1 MIKLSV
7 VIITYNEERNIE
19 RCINSVKALADD
31 ILVVDSFSTD
41 NTCELAL
48 KNGARVVK
56 HAFEGHIEQKN
67 FAITQSKYPF
77 ILSLDSDE
85 ALSNTL
91 KESILKVKENK
102 DFDGYKMHRLTNY
115 CGKWIR
121 HSGWYPD
128 TKLRLW
134 NSSLGHWNGINP
146 HDKFELIKGSS
157 ETILQGDLLHYSYYS
172 LSQHKQQARKFAS
185 ISSDALINMNVI
197 ILIFK
202 LIFSS
207 IISFLRIYFFRLGFL
222 DGKAGFDIARI
233 SSAASFYKYF
243 LIFKKR
249 FGKI

>member
-48 KNGARVVK
+48 KNGARVIK
-56 HAFEGHIEQKN
+56 HAFQNYVNQKN
-67 FAITQSKYPF
+67 IALDAANNDWV
-77 ILSLDSDE
+77 LSLDADE
-85 ALSNTL
+85 VLSELLYNSIYKL
-91 KESILKVKENK
+91 KDEPI
-102 DFDGYKMHRLTNY
+102 FDGYFMNRLTNH
-115 CGKWIR
+115 CGKWVY
-121 HSGWYPD
+121 HCGWYPD
-128 TKLRLW
+128 RKLRLFNRKKARW
-134 NSSLGHWNGINP
+134 SGN
-146 HDKFELIKGSS
+146 LIHEKIEMIDECKTGN
-157 ETILQGDLLHYSYYS
+157 LQGDLLHYSYYS
-172 LSQHKQQARKFAS
+172 LSQHEQQARKFAS
-185 ISSDALINMNVI
+185 ISSDALANMNVI
-197 ILIFK
+197 ILVFK

-207 IISFLRIYFFRLGFL
+207 IISFLRIYFFRFGFL